1 MNLYER
7 IESDAR
13 AALKEGKRDRLSVLR
28 MLLSAVKVYELEKKA
43 GEVEDRE
50 VIEIVQRQA
59 KQHRESIEQF
69 TKGHRPDLADKEAQ
83 ELKVLE
89 SYMPQQ
95 LGETELLEIIKDA
108 IAETGASSLTSDI
121 GKVMKAVMEKVKG
134 RTDGSLVSK
143 LVSGLLK

>member
-1 MNLYER
+1 MNLYKR

-13 AALKEGKRDRLSVLR
+13 AALKEGERDKLSVLR

-43 GEVEDRE
+43 GKVEDHE

-59 KQHRESIEQF
+59 KQHKESIEQF
-69 TKGHRPDLADKEAQ
+69 KKGNRPDLADKEAQ

-95 LGETELLEIIKDA
+95 LGEAELLEIIKDA
-108 IAETGASSLTSDI
+108 IAETGASAKSDI

-134 RTDGSLVSK
+134 RADGSSV
-143 LVSGLLK
+143 

>member
-1 MNLYER
+1 MNLYKR

-13 AALKEGKRDRLSVLR
+13 AALKEGERDKLSVLR

-43 GEVEDRE
+43 GKVEDHE
-50 VIEIVQRQA
+50 VIEIVQRQE
-59 KQHRESIEQF
+59 KQHKESIEQF
-69 TKGHRPDLADKEAQ
+69 KKGNRPDLADKEAQ

-95 LGETELLEIIKDA
+95 LGEAELLKIIKDA

-134 RTDGSLVSK
+134 KADGSLVNK
-143 LVSGLLK
+143 LVSGLLA